1 MPIANSVAN
10 ISSTFVIHSQFD
22 AGTGTYRIDNPGRS
36 FRVIQVFG
44 TGVDTSV
51 ITLRKNSGAGDV
63 VAVCTLAAGD
73 LNDFPAAITQANANF
88 TASDN
93 LFFSVTTANAT
104 GVNVLCVATGGGEAL
119 VTANL
124 S

>member
-36 FRVIQVFG
+36 FRVIQVLG
-44 TGVDTSV
+44 TGLNSAV

-63 VAVCTLAAGD
+63 VAVCTLATGD
-73 LNDFPAAITQANANF
+73 LNDFQSVITQANANF

-93 LFFSVTTANAT
+93 LFFSVTSANAT

-119 VTANL
+119 TTADL
-124 S
+124 T